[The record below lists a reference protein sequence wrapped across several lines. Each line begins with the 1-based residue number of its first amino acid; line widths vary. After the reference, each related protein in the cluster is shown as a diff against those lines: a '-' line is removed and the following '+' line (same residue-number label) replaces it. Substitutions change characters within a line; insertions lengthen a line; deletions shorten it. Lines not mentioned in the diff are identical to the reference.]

1 MKPEPNKTAIF
12 SGRFS
17 PPHLGHLHTILNI
30 TKVYGR
36 VLVVILD
43 YPDREVCSADE
54 ARDIFNGIFDAMF
67 PETTR
72 STVQVVINDIHF
84 AAITF
89 AEYDLLLRNHGVCL
103 NHSIYLSGNIEVL
116 ENMKKVGIRCRYFSR
131 TDDYLYTGTAIRE
144 QITKGTP
151 LNEFIFGSEINTTGP
166 VNG

>member
-1 MKPEPNKTAIF
+1 VKPEPNKTAIF

-30 TKVYGR
+30 AKIYGR

-72 STVQVVINDIHF
+72 STIQVIINDIHF
-84 AAITF
+84 ATIGF
-89 AEYDLLLRNHGVCL
+89 AQYDTLLRNNGLCL
-103 NHSIYLSGNIEVL
+103 NHSIYLSGNQEVL
-116 ENMKKVGIRCRYFSR
+116 ENMKREGIKHRYFPR
-131 TDDYLYTGTAIRE
+131 TDDYLYTGTKIRE
-144 QITKGTP
+144 QIKEGRN
-151 LNEFIFGSEINTTGP
+151 LDEFVSGSELDP
-166 VNG
+166 K